1 MPTPSPYRTLPLEK
15 RLALVTHRIR
25 SGKEARALYV
35 QRLIARKAGGFRA
48 VTLMA
53 WPVEQLAR
61 EVVRTRA
68 ETPEDELDLLHL
80 LYVQLEPAIQVT
92 FLDAAGVAH
101 ENGNIPDELELP
113 YADAARVERAVAAVR
128 AAHGDDGE
136 HYLRTLARY
145 SRAAWPGI
153 EGLVGE
159 G

>member
-1 MPTPSPYRTLPLEK
+1 MAKLSPYRALSPEK
-15 RLALVTHRIR
+15 RLALVTHKIASSR
-25 SGKEARALYV
+25 EARALYV

-48 VTLMA
+48 VTIQS

-61 EVVRTRA
+61 EVVRSRA
-68 ETPEDELDLLHL
+68 ESGEDELDLLHL

-101 ENGNIPDELELP
+101 DNGNIADELEVP
-113 YADAARVERAVAAVR
+113 YSDAAGVERGVAAVR
-128 AAHGDDGE
+128 ATHGDDGL

-145 SRAAWPGI
+145 SRPAWPGI
-153 EGLVGE
+153 ETLVDE

>member
-1 MPTPSPYRTLPLEK
+1 MATPSPYRALSPEK
-15 RLALVTHRIR
+15 RLALVTHRIKSSR
-25 SGKEARALYV
+25 ESRTLFV

-53 WPVEQLAR
+53 WPVDQLAR
-61 EVVRTRA
+61 EVVRSRA
-68 ETPEDELDLLHL
+68 ESPEDELDLLHL
-80 LYVQLEPAIQVT
+80 LYVQLEPAIQIT

-101 ENGNIPDELELP
+101 DNGNIADDLEVP

-128 AAHGDDGE
+128 ATHGEDGE